1 MLWRILLTLAQ
12 EDSASCP
19 FMTVLLA
26 VLAALRALLDAAR
39 VQSATELIGRLHSF
53 HEPGRWAA
61 LAPSPNSRSK
71 TTRGLFSIG
80 RGSVVVR
87 HAMVL

>member
-26 VLAALRALLDAAR
+26 VLAALRAL
-39 VQSATELIGRLHSF
+39 
-53 HEPGRWAA
+53 
-61 LAPSPNSRSK
+61 
-71 TTRGLFSIG
+71 G
-80 RGSVVVR
+80 RGK
-87 HAMVL
+87 